1 MLTNKVANSAAPRGV
16 SGTRVERW
24 HGLAEE
30 LVMSFAMGTHARLGR
45 AWACQ
50 AAGAGGGRGGCR
62 ARPRWEEWTTGEP
75 VLYDAGGSGEAGGGG
90 VQMEGGGEGVLQL
103 MGGRRR
109 RVGT

>member
-1 MLTNKVANSAAPRGV
+1 LTTRGQDEVLTNKVANSAAPRGV

-30 LVMSFAMGTHARLGR
+30 LVMAFAMGTHARLGR

-62 ARPRWEEWTTGEP
+62 ARPRREERTTGERPYFMMP
-75 VLYDAGGSGEAGGGG
+75 VDLVKRVVEACRWKE
-90 VQMEGGGEGVLQL
+90 EGKECCS
-103 MGGRRR
+103 
-109 RVGT
+109 